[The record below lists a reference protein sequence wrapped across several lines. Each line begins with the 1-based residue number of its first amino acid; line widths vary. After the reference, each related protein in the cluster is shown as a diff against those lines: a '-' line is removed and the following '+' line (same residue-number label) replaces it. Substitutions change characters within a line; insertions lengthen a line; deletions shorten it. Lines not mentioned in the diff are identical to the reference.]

1 MFPICKHGS
10 KRSCTQLRSTVICQQ
25 NTNPPGVAQLCP
37 VSSNKPNNKLTLQ
50 AYPNSNK
57 HVTQQIEDAP
67 GINKGQQNRY
77 KVCKSTSDHK
87 LETPKANPE
96 VIKIG
101 SIANTTKPLSVGVGS
116 AKHESKQYYAHHY
129 NLVSPAKQSNFHQ
142 HSQAIFRP
150 QPNVSRVKPKP
161 INEENVQH
169 ISNLSCANTG
179 ESQLVSSGTG
189 SLKWLDRLPLVETL
203 NATVSNP
210 MHASQSGAKP
220 LDWIGRLPLLVKYS
234 THAPRS
240 RLTQRNETGKMNRH
254 TFFRSRIS
262 QQADWLNYLEFV
274 RRALQ

>member
-1 MFPICKHGS
+1 
-10 KRSCTQLRSTVICQQ
+10 
-25 NTNPPGVAQLCP
+25 
-37 VSSNKPNNKLTLQ
+37 
-50 AYPNSNK
+50 
-57 HVTQQIEDAP
+57 
-67 GINKGQQNRY
+67 
-77 KVCKSTSDHK
+77 
-87 LETPKANPE
+87 
-96 VIKIG
+96 
-101 SIANTTKPLSVGVGS
+101 
-116 AKHESKQYYAHHY
+116 
-129 NLVSPAKQSNFHQ
+129 
-142 HSQAIFRP
+142 
-150 QPNVSRVKPKP
+150 VKPKP

-210 MHASQSGAKP
+210 MHASQSGDEP
-220 LDWIGRLPLLVKYS
+220 LDWIGRLPLLVNYS

-274 RRALQ
+274 RRTLQ